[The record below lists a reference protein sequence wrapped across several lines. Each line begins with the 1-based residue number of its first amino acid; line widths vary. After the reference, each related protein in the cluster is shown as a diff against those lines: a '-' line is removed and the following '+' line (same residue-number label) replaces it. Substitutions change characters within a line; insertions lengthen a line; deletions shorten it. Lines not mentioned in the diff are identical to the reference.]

1 MTPLLSEDIIAVFR
15 LKSVS
20 EHVCIDR
27 VAVCKILLP
36 HLVKCPGAYEQTG
49 VQLLG
54 FDDLRDPIL

>member
-20 EHVCIDR
+20 EHVCIYG
-27 VAVCKILLP
+27 VAVCKVLLP
-36 HLVKCPGAYEQTG
+36 HLVKCPRANKQTG

-54 FDDLRDPIL
+54 LDDLRDPIL